1 MLRLVK
7 AYENWSD
14 QIVTAAI
21 LKCSKKKLF
30 INFNGNMRVRDHSYP
45 VAQLAAWN
53 VTVEKLHQRYF
64 PVTCLKLLAN
74 PILPVEQLR

>member
-1 MLRLVK
+1 
-7 AYENWSD
+7 
-14 QIVTAAI
+14 
-21 LKCSKKKLF
+21 
-30 INFNGNMRVRDHSYP
+30 MRVRDHSYP
-45 VAQLAAWN
+45 FAQLAAWN